1 MLATT
6 PASAAIVWNECAGLA
21 AVGELKSIVEVQNAC
36 ALPIMR
42 RTVQRGFA
50 EHSDATLV
58 AEGPRRGLIDS
69 MCMTDVAAA
78 LILLQFSQS
87 VWEFIIFGFFST
99 LGGAAVRPC
108 MPVFAGVG
116 AAGCP
121 GTFKA
126 FFFLLW
132 FFSALGGAAMR
143 LYLPVFADFGAV
155 GYPGTFKAFFFLLW
169 FFSALGGAAMRLY
182 LPVFADFG
190 AVGYPGTFKTFFFL
204 LWFFLVLGGADGA
217 AVSESDSNPPHVK
230 SVTRATQGRGGGVR
244 VRRGG
249 SMLLGLVFLGL
260 VAMGEAGRAE
270 AVHDVNRGVTDLS
283 ELVPYHQRPSS
294 RRAPSA
300 RNR

>member
-1 MLATT
+1 MLVMLATT

-50 EHSDATLV
+50 EHIDATLV

-69 MCMTDVAAA
+69 MCMTDMAAA

-116 AAGCP
+116 AAGC
-121 GTFKA
+121 
-126 FFFLLW
+126 
-132 FFSALGGAAMR
+132 
-143 LYLPVFADFGAV
+143 
-155 GYPGTFKAFFFLLW
+155 PGTFKAFFFLLW